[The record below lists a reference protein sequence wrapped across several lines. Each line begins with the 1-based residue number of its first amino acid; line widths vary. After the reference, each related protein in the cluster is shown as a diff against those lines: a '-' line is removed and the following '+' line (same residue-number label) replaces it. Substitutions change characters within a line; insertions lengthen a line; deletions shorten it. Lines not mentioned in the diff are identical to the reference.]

1 MSFEL
6 QKIISGVPR
15 TNFVEDMYMYFQL
28 VKNLNGTHYGN
39 PWTSMES
46 IHYGFTNNTELNDI
60 IQYDNAPIQDYA
72 CNISNGKRNLSYSVN
87 ANYFDQR
94 DMILS

>member
-28 VKNLNGTHYGN
+28 VKT
-39 PWTSMES
+39 
-46 IHYGFTNNTELNDI
+46 
-60 IQYDNAPIQDYA
+60 
-72 CNISNGKRNLSYSVN
+72 
-87 ANYFDQR
+87 
-94 DMILS
+94 